1 MDSRRTLQTRGQED
15 ARNNKV
21 VKRTQRAAPSR
32 PTRKQETKPV
42 WPTERHSGEGSASAL
57 ETLQK
62 IEKRRGIARPV
73 DPRPDEFDS

>member
-32 PTRKQETKPV
+32 PTRKQEAKPV
-42 WPTERHSGEGSASAL
+42 WPTERHSG
-57 ETLQK
+57 
-62 IEKRRGIARPV
+62 
-73 DPRPDEFDS
+73 

>member
-1 MDSRRTLQTRGQED
+1 
-15 ARNNKV
+15 V
-21 VKRTQRAAPSR
+21 VKRSQRTEPSR

-62 IEKRRGIARPV
+62 IEKRRTIARPV
-73 DPRPDEFDS
+73 EPRPDEFDS